1 MMRYIVYMKYIIR
14 HKWFVLKA
22 GMKYFPSLHLLYRL
36 LVHDLSKL
44 TPVEYIAYAKCFYKP
59 DGSKQYVEDVNFC
72 QAWNHHQKRNLHHWQ
87 YWVLKYDRGEN
98 EFLPM
103 PDIYVEEM
111 IADWIGAGMA
121 ITGKWDN
128 VFGWYEKADISRFFH
143 EETKEKVEK
152 LLEELKVKMNY
163 ETI

>member
-44 TPVEYIAYAKCFYKP
+44 SPCEYIAYAKCFYKP
-59 DGSKQYVEDVNFC
+59 DGSKQYNEDTNFC
-72 QAWNHHQKRNLHHWQ
+72 LAWNHHQKRNLHHWQ

-103 PDIYVEEM
+103 PDIYIKEM
-111 IADWIGAGMA
+111 VADWVGAGMA
-121 ITGKWDN
+121 VTGKWDN
-128 VFGWYEKADISRFFH
+128 VFEWYKKANISKFFH
-143 EETKEKVEK
+143 PETKEKVEN
-152 LLEELKVKMNY
+152 LLDQLKEKMNHG
-163 ETI
+163 IF